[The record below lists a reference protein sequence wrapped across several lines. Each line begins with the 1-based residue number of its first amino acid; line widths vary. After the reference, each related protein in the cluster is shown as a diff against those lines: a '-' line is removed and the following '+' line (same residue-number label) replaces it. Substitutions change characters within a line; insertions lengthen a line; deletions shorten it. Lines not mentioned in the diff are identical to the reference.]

1 MSGMLASRVRFEQV
15 LPMFVLLASLML
27 VKCVSGVELLET
39 STDTPISS
47 TSEDSKTL
55 STDVTGHASTLD
67 PTPTSTDIKSTS
79 LAATLASSTFSAN
92 NANLPPVYTIPPEKE
107 NITNLNN
114 STTAS
119 TVLSSTVSSTEPST
133 LTHTQSTEVGATK
146 STSTTTEKS
155 EVVVSTSGSASSTE
169 ENLTKDD
176 TRHAAEA
183 PSSGSSSP
191 GHAVSSLTTD
201 QQVSSIS
208 SEGHKTTVAHKSSKM
223 TNLTSVSASTTS
235 NSVESTLSPVDLE
248 VTSTTSESATM
259 STTYVEHTS
268 PNNIELSV
276 NMTCKDNNECNAKK
290 HLTCNVLTGR
300 CTCMNGYSPMGP
312 TSCGK
317 KLGDVCDRN
326 CDAQNSRCKLVGD
339 KYICVC
345 EEGLTASTDG
355 TFCYGKPLM
364 FEDVCDHSANCTDV
378 GSRVICKNFACV
390 CEENYVRWHGQCL
403 EKIDRLDVP
412 CNVDTQVCFSES
424 ESDSANKKICLNG
437 FCRCLLGAPCNAT
450 THVCH
455 KDDDGANQT
464 LQCHNGICQCKDIFL
479 LEDGKCK
486 KKIGLLG
493 APCNATADICFF
505 KEDGNQQKTHCK
517 DGVCQC
523 KAEFA
528 LTDKKCQKLKSGNN
542 HAETRFIGRIAW
554 IPLIAVISVM
564 R

>member
-1 MSGMLASRVRFEQV
+1 MAALRFAA
-15 LPMFVLLASLML
+15 LLLWAA
-27 VKCVSGVELLET
+27 LL
-39 STDTPISS
+39 
-47 TSEDSKTL
+47 
-55 STDVTGHASTLD
+55 
-67 PTPTSTDIKSTS
+67 
-79 LAATLASSTFSAN
+79 
-92 NANLPPVYTIPPEKE
+92 
-107 NITNLNN
+107 
-114 STTAS
+114 
-119 TVLSSTVSSTEPST
+119 T
-133 LTHTQSTEVGATK
+133 LTARKARGA
-146 STSTTTEKS
+146 
-155 EVVVSTSGSASSTE
+155 
-169 ENLTKDD
+169 
-176 TRHAAEA
+176 
-183 PSSGSSSP
+183 
-191 GHAVSSLTTD
+191 
-201 QQVSSIS
+201 
-208 SEGHKTTVAHKSSKM
+208 
-223 TNLTSVSASTTS
+223 
-235 NSVESTLSPVDLE
+235 
-248 VTSTTSESATM
+248 SAT
-259 STTYVEHTS
+259 SSRFATR
-268 PNNIELSV
+268 ELSV

-290 HLTCNVLTGR
+290 HLTCNVSTGR
-300 CTCMNGYSPMGP
+300 CTCVNGYSPMGP

-339 KYICVC
+339 KYICLC

-412 CNVDTQVCFSES
+412 CNEDTQVCFSES

-437 FCRCLLGAPCNAT
+437 FCRCVSGFVPHDGMCKKKISLLGAPCNAT

-486 KKIGLLG
+486 KKIDVLGAKCSPGTEICYADSEGKRRQCRDGTCQCKSSFVNENGICKQKISLMG
-493 APCNATADICFF
+493 APCNATADVCYF

-542 HAETRFIGRIAW
+542 HAEARFIGRIAW